1 MIKTYELSIDNNL
14 IQQHKQTINYVSSSY
29 ISTPNKTKEE
39 SVREIFERY
48 NSEFKIAISTPDI
61 KIKES
66 EIQKLI
72 NDEQNCSEKIQQSES
87 KITELQ
93 KQYDIKTKEYLSL
106 FPNNISLSYKQL
118 LSDLDLALR
127 EFSDATSWFKK
138 TFGNKFYEQK
148 NIIKQ
153 KFNELELIELEIKKQ
168 QNIKKSNEAKIID
181 LNKNLNNKQNSL
193 DNKIQQ
199 IHDKI
204 SLQMHEELAVCE
216 YAFEN
221 REKYLQRYVPKIHGI
236 DSPNEPVAIIQSFA
250 PNTKYEKIEELLK
263 YAGLPIGDTPESY
276 TILETKD
283 YFGNTIYSIMTPF
296 FSPNSAREQI
306 HGLLSYFA
314 NYGIK
319 FLGVTKPF
327 RQYQIDP
334 LANMP
339 NEYKKP
345 EPSVIES
352 LLAEKIN
359 DRNTKIYRPDSFSG
373 RPIPSEFYTKY
384 KDCLFR
390 GQTFMTSDPRSSYA
404 TITDR
409 AGAFGAAYAGIDA
422 HYASCYAGYATNLQD
437 VAGKTMPR
445 DRIPTLNFHGK
456 KCNIGVLSV
465 YKKSDSNIMFK
476 NLGLESA
483 ITDNP
488 CEHYNITGQNHETQL
503 DADLNPLIAR
513 YFVLGDR
520 LILIDED
527 DPKWNIILNYFAP
540 RLSALY
546 NNENGKNLCTL
557 LSRIKKQR
565 EQYRQNNNKTI
576 THDMTP
582 EQMKKMGI
590 ELKSE
595 QFKEATT
602 RIKSINIKQSP
613 TNIVDDTKQSI

>member
-1 MIKTYELSIDNNL
+1 
-14 IQQHKQTINYVSSSY
+14 
-29 ISTPNKTKEE
+29 
-39 SVREIFERY
+39 
-48 NSEFKIAISTPDI
+48 
-61 KIKES
+61 
-66 EIQKLI
+66 
-72 NDEQNCSEKIQQSES
+72 
-87 KITELQ
+87 
-93 KQYDIKTKEYLSL
+93 
-106 FPNNISLSYKQL
+106 
-118 LSDLDLALR
+118 
-127 EFSDATSWFKK
+127 
-138 TFGNKFYEQK
+138 
-148 NIIKQ
+148 
-153 KFNELELIELEIKKQ
+153 
-168 QNIKKSNEAKIID
+168 
-181 LNKNLNNKQNSL
+181 
-193 DNKIQQ
+193 
-199 IHDKI
+199 
-204 SLQMHEELAVCE
+204 MHEKLAECE
-216 YAFEN
+216 YAFEH
-221 REKYLQRYVPKIHGI
+221 RQDLQRYVPKIHGI

-250 PNTKYEKIEELLK
+250 PNTKYEKIKELLEN
-263 YAGLPIGDTPESY
+263 AGLPIGDTPESY
-276 TILETKD
+276 TILESKD
-283 YFGNTIYSIMTPF
+283 YYGNTIYSIMTPF

-345 EPSVIES
+345 EPYVIES
-352 LLAEKIN
+352 LLDEKIN

-373 RPIPSEFYTKY
+373 EKIPSEFYTKY

-390 GQTFMTSDPRSSYA
+390 GQTFMTSDPHSSYA

-422 HYASCYAGYATNLQD
+422 HYASCYAGYASTLQD
-437 VAGKTMPR
+437 VAGKTMPHH
-445 DRIPTLNFHGK
+445 RIPTLNFHGQQ
-456 KCNIGVLSV
+456 CNIGVLSV
-465 YKKSDSNIMFK
+465 YKKSDSNIMFE

-483 ITDNP
+483 ITDKP
-488 CEHYNITGQNHETQL
+488 YERYNTSNLNHETQL

-520 LILIDED
+520 LILIDEKD
-527 DPKWNIILNYFAP
+527 SKWNTILNYFAP

-546 NNENGKNLCTL
+546 NNEYGKNLHIL
-557 LSRIKKQR
+557 LNRIEKQR

-582 EQMKKMGI
+582 DQMEKMGI

>member
-14 IQQHKQTINYVSSSY
+14 IQQHKQKINQVSISY

-48 NSEFKIAISTPDI
+48 NKEFKTAISTQDI
-61 KIKES
+61 PRKEL
-66 EIQKLI
+66 EIQTLI
-72 NDEQNCSEKIQQSES
+72 SDKQKCSEKIQQSES
-87 KITELQ
+87 KIAELQ

-118 LSDLDLALR
+118 LSDIDLALR

-148 NIIKQ
+148 NIIRQ
-153 KFNELELIELEIKKQ
+153 KFHELELIKQEIEKH
-168 QNIKKSNEAKIID
+168 QNIKTSNEAKIIGI
-181 LNKNLNNKQNSL
+181 NENLNNKQNSL
-193 DNKIQQ
+193 DNTIQQ

-204 SLQMHEELAVCE
+204 SLQMHEELAKCE
-216 YAFEN
+216 YAFEH

-250 PNTKYEKIEELLK
+250 PDTKYEKIEELLK

-345 EPSVIES
+345 EPYVIES
-352 LLAEKIN
+352 LLDKKIN

-373 RPIPSEFYTKY
+373 RKIPSEFYTKY

-404 TITDR
+404 TSTDR

-422 HYASCYAGYATNLQD
+422 HYASCYAGYASTLQD
-437 VAGKTMPR
+437 VAGKTMPHH
-445 DRIPTLNFHGK
+445 RIPTLNFHGQE
-456 KCNIGVLSV
+456 CNIGVLSV
-465 YKKSDSNIMFK
+465 YKKSDSNIMFE
-476 NLGLESA
+476 NLGLESK
-483 ITDNP
+483 ITDEP
-488 CEHYNITGQNHETQL
+488 HAHYNITGLNHETQL

-520 LILIDED
+520 LILIDEN
-527 DPKWNIILNYFAP
+527 DPDWNIILNYFAP

-546 NNENGKNLCTL
+546 NYENGKNLGIL
-557 LSRIKKQR
+557 LNRIEKQR

-602 RIKSINIKQSP
+602 RIKSINIEQSP
-613 TNIVDDTKQSI
+613 TNIIDSTKQSI

>member
-14 IQQHKQTINYVSSSY
+14 IQQHKQKINQVSISY

-48 NSEFKIAISTPDI
+48 NKEFKTAISTQDI
-61 KIKES
+61 PRKEL
-66 EIQKLI
+66 EIQTLI
-72 NDEQNCSEKIQQSES
+72 SDKQKCSEKIQQSES
-87 KITELQ
+87 KIAELQ

-106 FPNNISLSYKQL
+106 FPDNISLSYKQL
-118 LSDLDLALR
+118 LSDIDLALR

-148 NIIKQ
+148 NIIRQ
-153 KFNELELIELEIKKQ
+153 KFDELKSIELEIKKQ
-168 QNIKKSNEAKIID
+168 QNIKTSNEAKIIRISKELD
-181 LNKNLNNKQNSL
+181 DQQNSL
-193 DNKIQQ
+193 DNEIQQ
-199 IHDKI
+199 IHDKK
-204 SLQMHEELAVCE
+204 SLQMHEKLAECE
-216 YAFEN
+216 YAFEH
-221 REKYLQRYVPKIHGI
+221 RQDLQRYVPKIHGI

-250 PNTKYEKIEELLK
+250 PNTKYEKIKELLEN
-263 YAGLPIGDTPESY
+263 AGLPIGDTPESY
-276 TILETKD
+276 TILESKD
-283 YFGNTIYSIMTPF
+283 YYGNTIYSIMTPF

-345 EPSVIES
+345 EPYVIES
-352 LLAEKIN
+352 LLDKKIN

-373 RPIPSEFYTKY
+373 RKIPSEFYTKY

-409 AGAFGAAYAGIDA
+409 AGAFGTAYAGIDA
-422 HYASCYAGYATNLQD
+422 HYASCYAGYATTLQD
-437 VAGKTMPR
+437 VAGKTMPHH
-445 DRIPTLNFHGK
+445 RIPTLNFHGQQ
-456 KCNIGVLSV
+456 CNIGVLSV
-465 YKKSDSNIMFK
+465 YKKSNSNIMFE
-476 NLGLESA
+476 NMGLESE
-483 ITDNP
+483 ITDKP
-488 CEHYNITGQNHETQL
+488 HEYYNTTGQNHETQL
-503 DADLNPLIAR
+503 DADLNPLIDR

-520 LILIDED
+520 LILIDEN
-527 DPKWNIILNYFAP
+527 DPDWNIILNYFAP

-546 NNENGKNLCTL
+546 NYENGKNLGIL
-557 LSRIKKQR
+557 LDRIEKQR

>member
-14 IQQHKQTINYVSSSY
+14 IQQHKQTINYVSRSY

-39 SVREIFERY
+39 FVREIFEHY
-48 NSEFKIAISTPDI
+48 NSEFKIAISAPDI
-61 KIKES
+61 KTKES
-66 EIQKLI
+66 KIQTLI
-72 NDEQNCSEKIQQSES
+72 NDKQKCSEIIQQSES
-87 KITELQ
+87 KIAELQ

-106 FPNNISLSYKQL
+106 FPDNISLSYKQL
-118 LSDLDLALR
+118 LSDIDLALR

-138 TFGNKFYEQK
+138 TFGNKHYEQK
-148 NIIKQ
+148 NIIRQ

-168 QNIKKSNEAKIID
+168 QNIKTSNEAKIIRISKELD
-181 LNKNLNNKQNSL
+181 DQQNSL
-193 DNKIQQ
+193 DNEIQQ
-199 IHDKI
+199 IHNKK
-204 SLQMHEELAVCE
+204 SLQMHEKLAECE
-216 YAFEN
+216 YAFEH
-221 REKYLQRYVPKIHGI
+221 RQDLQRYVPKIHGI
-236 DSPNEPVAIIQSFA
+236 DSPDEPVAIIQSFA
-250 PNTKYEKIEELLK
+250 PNTKYEKIKELLEN
-263 YAGLPIGDTPESY
+263 AGLPIGDTPESY
-276 TILETKD
+276 TILESKD

-345 EPSVIES
+345 EPYVIES
-352 LLAEKIN
+352 LLDKKIN

-437 VAGKTMPR
+437 VAGKTMPHH
-445 DRIPTLNFHGK
+445 RIPTLNFHGQQ
-456 KCNIGVLSV
+456 CNIGVLSV
-465 YKKSDSNIMFK
+465 YKKSDSNIMFE
-476 NLGLESA
+476 NLGLESE
-483 ITDNP
+483 ITDKP
-488 CEHYNITGQNHETQL
+488 HEYYNITGLNHETQL
-503 DADLNPLIAR
+503 DADLNTLIDR

-546 NNENGKNLCTL
+546 NYENGKNLGIL
-557 LSRIKKQR
+557 LDRIEKQR

>member
-14 IQQHKQTINYVSSSY
+14 IQQHKQKINYVSRSY

-39 SVREIFERY
+39 SVREIFEHY

-61 KIKES
+61 PRKES

-72 NDEQNCSEKIQQSES
+72 NDKQNCSEIIQQSES
-87 KITELQ
+87 EIAELQ

-153 KFNELELIELEIKKQ
+153 KFNELELIELEINKQ
-168 QNIKKSNEAKIID
+168 QAIKTGNEAKIIRISKELD
-181 LNKNLNNKQNSL
+181 DQQNSL
-193 DNKIQQ
+193 DNEIQQ

-216 YAFEN
+216 YAFEH
-221 REKYLQRYVPKIHGI
+221 RDDLQRYVPKIHGI

-276 TILETKD
+276 TILESKD
-283 YFGNTIYSIMTPF
+283 YYGNTIYSIMTPF

-345 EPSVIES
+345 EPYVIES
-352 LLAEKIN
+352 LLDKKIN

-373 RPIPSEFYTKY
+373 EKIPSEFYTKY

-390 GQTFMTSDPRSSYA
+390 GQTFMTSDPHSSYA
-404 TITDR
+404 TSTDR

-437 VAGKTMPR
+437 VAGKTLPHH
-445 DRIPTLNFHGK
+445 RIPTLNFHDQQ
-456 KCNIGVLSV
+456 CNIGVLSV
-465 YKKSDSNIMFK
+465 YKKSDSNIMFE
-476 NLGLESA
+476 NMGLESE
-483 ITDNP
+483 ITDKP
-488 CEHYNITGQNHETQL
+488 HERYNITGLNHETQL

-520 LILIDED
+520 LILIDEND
-527 DPKWNIILNYFAP
+527 QEWDTILNYFAP

-546 NNENGKNLCTL
+546 NYEYGKNLGIL
-557 LSRIKKQR
+557 LNRIEKQR

-582 EQMKKMGI
+582 DQMEKMGI